1 MAVKIN
7 SLSIENTKRVKAVA
21 LTPAENGLTIIGGNN
36 NQGKTSVLDAI
47 AWALGGEKYRPSHP
61 AREGSTVP
69 PRLELTLSNGL
80 RVERSGKNSA
90 LKVTDPAGKRSGQS
104 LLDEFVSTFALDLPR
119 FMDATDREKANILL
133 RVIGVGDELAR
144 LERAEQE
151 VYNERLALG
160 RIAEQKTKYARELP
174 GYPDCP
180 AEPVSAMELIR
191 RQQEILARNGEN
203 QRKRA
208 RVQELNDEADR
219 LDREVKALSRQLTK
233 VLADLQEARKDA
245 ATLRDESTAKLE
257 ADIEQIDAINA
268 RVRANLEKERAEDEA
283 RQYNAQYDAMTAK
296 INDIRRDKTKLLGN
310 APLPLPG
317 LSVENSVLL
326 YNGQPWD
333 NMSGSDRLRVA
344 TAIVRCLNPN
354 CGFVLLDKLE
364 QMDTGT
370 LAQFAAWLEQ
380 EGLQAIATR
389 VSTGD
394 ECTIL
399 IEDGYAKAPEEP
411 AAKKW
416 KAGEF

>member
-21 LTPAENGLTIIGGNN
+21 LSPAANGLTIIGGNN

-47 AWALGGEKYRPSHP
+47 AWALGGEKYRPSNP
-61 AREGSTVP
+61 AREGSVVP
-69 PRLELTLSNGL
+69 PRLHLELSNGL
-80 RVERSGKNSA
+80 LVERSGKNST
-90 LKVTDPAGKRSGQS
+90 LKVTDPGGRRSGQT
-104 LLDEFVSTFALDLPR
+104 LLDEFVSSFALDLPR
-119 FMDATDREKANILL
+119 FMDATEREKADILL
-133 RVIGVGDELAR
+133 HIIGVGDELAR
-144 LERAEQE
+144 LERAERE
-151 VYNERLALG
+151 AYNERLALG

-191 RQQEILARNGEN
+191 RQQAILAQNGEN
-203 QRKRA
+203 QRKRE
-208 RVQELNDEADR
+208 RVQQLNDEADR
-219 LDREVKALSRQLTK
+219 LDREVKTLSRRLTK
-233 VLADLQEARKDA
+233 VLADLQDARKDA
-245 ATLRDESTAKLE
+245 ATLRDESTAQLE
-257 ADIEQIDAINA
+257 NELEQVEIINA
-268 RVRANLEKERAEDEA
+268 KVRANLEKERAEDEA
-283 RQYNAQYDAMTAK
+283 RQYAAQHDGMTAK
-296 INDIRRDKTKLLGN
+296 INDIRRDKAKLLDS

-333 NMSGSDRLRVA
+333 NMSGSDQLRVA
-344 TAIVRCLNPN
+344 TAIVRCLNPA

-370 LAQFAAWLEQ
+370 LAEFAAWLEQ

-399 IEDGYAKAPEEP
+399 IEDGYAKAPDEP
-411 AAKKW
+411 AAKNW
-416 KAGEF
+416 KAGVF